1 MFDAFAGLAWD
12 QERLV
17 RFLDLGGPVVLIL
30 LVMSLVALTVILTKM
45 AHFSSLRIGHRRTSE
60 KALALYRSGKL
71 RDAIARAERSRDPA
85 SQLLARGLRGVQ
97 LGLPEQ
103 KVREEMVR
111 YGNVALQG
119 LRSGFRPLEVIGSLA
134 PLLGLFGT
142 VLGMIKAFQALEL
155 AGTQVDVAVLSGG
168 IWEALLTTAVG
179 LAVAI
184 PVVALL
190 NWLEGRVERVGHRM
204 DDLVSR
210 VFTDDLSRSS
220 LRSKAAKQPLDELA
234 VADVH
239 AGR

>member
-12 QERLV
+12 QERLL
-17 RFLDLGGPVVLIL
+17 RFLDLGGPVVVIL
-30 LVMSLVALTVILTKM
+30 LAMSVVALTIILTKL
-45 AHFSSLRIGHRRTSE
+45 AHFSSLRIAHRRTAE
-60 KALALYRSGKL
+60 KALSLYRSGKL
-71 RDAIARAERSRDPA
+71 RDALARAERSPDPA

-97 LGLPEQ
+97 LGLPEH

-119 LRSGFRPLEVIGSLA
+119 LRTGFRPLEMIGSLA

-155 AGTQVDVAVLSGG
+155 AGTQVDAAVLSGG

-190 NWLEGRVERVGHRM
+190 NWLEGRVERLGHRM
-204 DDLVSR
+204 DDLVTR
-210 VFTDDLSRSS
+210 LFTDDLSHSS
-220 LRSKAAKQPLDELA
+220 VRGKPAREPLDLA
-234 VADVH
+234 DVDVH
-239 AGR
+239 ASR

>member
-1 MFDAFAGLAWD
+1 MFDQFTVLGWD
-12 QERLV
+12 QER
-17 RFLDLGGPVVLIL
+17 FLTFLELGGPVVAIL
-30 LVMSLVALTVILTKM
+30 LAMSVAALTIILTKV
-45 AHFSSLRIGHRRTSE
+45 AHFSSVRVGHRRTAE
-60 KALALYRSGKL
+60 EALALYRDGKL
-71 RDAIARAERSRDPA
+71 RDAITRAERSPDPA

-97 LGLPEQ
+97 LGLPEH
-103 KVREEMVR
+103 KVRDEMVR

-155 AGTQVDVAVLSGG
+155 AGTQVDAAVLSGG

-190 NWLEGRVERVGHRM
+190 NWLEGRVERLGHRM
-204 DDLVSR
+204 DDLVTR
-210 VFTDDLSRSS
+210 VFTDDLSPGSVRT
-220 LRSKAAKQPLDELA
+220 RPAPPPAEKAR
-234 VADVH
+234 ADAH
-239 AGR
+239 AGP

>member
-1 MFDAFAGLAWD
+1 MFDAFTGLAWD
-12 QERLV
+12 QERLI

-30 LVMSLVALTVILTKM
+30 LVMSVVALTVILTKM
-45 AHFSSLRIGHRRTSE
+45 AHFSSLRIGHRRTAE

-71 RDAIARAERSRDPA
+71 RDAIARAERSPDPA

-97 LGLPEQ
+97 LGLPEH

-111 YGNVALQG
+111 FGNVALQG
-119 LRSGFRPLEVIGSLA
+119 LRNGFRPLEVIGSLA

-155 AGTQVDVAVLSGG
+155 AGTQVDAAVLSGG

-190 NWLEGRVERVGHRM
+190 NWLEGRVERLGHRM
-204 DDLVSR
+204 DDLVTR
-210 VFTDDLSRSS
+210 LFTDDLSRSS
-220 LRSKAAKQPLDELA
+220 VRGKPAREPLDVA
-234 VADVH
+234 VVDVH
-239 AGR
+239 ASR

>member
-1 MFDAFAGLAWD
+1 MFDAFSGLAWD
-12 QERLV
+12 QERLWH
-17 RFLDLGGPVVLIL
+17 FLDLGGPVVIIL
-30 LVMSLVALTVILTKM
+30 MAMSVMALTIILAKM
-45 AHFSSLRIGHRRTSE
+45 AHFSSLRIGHRRTAE
-60 KALALYRSGKL
+60 KAFALYRSGKL
-71 RDAIARAERSRDPA
+71 RDAVARAERSPDPA

-97 LGLPEQ
+97 LGLPET

-111 YGNVALQG
+111 YGNVALQD
-119 LRSGFRPLEVIGSLA
+119 LRTGFRPLEVIASLA

-155 AGTQVDVAVLSGG
+155 AGTQVDAAVLSGG

-190 NWLEGRVERVGHRM
+190 TWLEGRVERLGHRM
-204 DDLVSR
+204 DDLVAR
-210 VFTDDLSRSS
+210 LFIDDLSRSS
-220 LRSKAAKQPLDELA
+220 MPAKPARELSDVA
-234 VADVH
+234 VADVD

>member
-1 MFDAFAGLAWD
+1 MFDWSNALGWD
-12 QERLV
+12 PERLLT
-17 RFLDLGGPVVLIL
+17 FLDLGGPVVAIL
-30 LVMSLVALTVILTKM
+30 LAMSLLAFTIILTKM
-45 AHFSSLRIGHRRTSE
+45 AHFSSVRIGHRRTAE
-60 KALALYRSGKL
+60 KALDLYRGGKL
-71 RDAIARAERSRDPA
+71 RDAIARAERSPDPA
-85 SQLLARGLRGVQ
+85 SQLVARGLRGVQ
-97 LGLPEQ
+97 LGLPEN

-111 YGNVALQG
+111 YGNAALQS

-155 AGTQVDVAVLSGG
+155 AGAQVDAAVLSGG

-190 NWLEGRVERVGHRM
+190 NWLEGRVERLGYRM
-204 DDLVSR
+204 DDLVTR
-210 VFTDDLSRSS
+210 VFTDDLSRGSV
-220 LRSKAAKQPLDELA
+220 RRRPVHPPADAVLA
-234 VADVH
+234 DAH